1 MKEEIKKLIEKLIL
15 REDYLIYRYEEAVNE
30 ETEDYYMGKW
40 YEVNKLR
47 KELQEILDE
56 E

>member
-1 MKEEIKKLIEKLIL
+1 MEEKIEKLIEKLEE

-40 YEVNKLR
+40 SEVNKLR